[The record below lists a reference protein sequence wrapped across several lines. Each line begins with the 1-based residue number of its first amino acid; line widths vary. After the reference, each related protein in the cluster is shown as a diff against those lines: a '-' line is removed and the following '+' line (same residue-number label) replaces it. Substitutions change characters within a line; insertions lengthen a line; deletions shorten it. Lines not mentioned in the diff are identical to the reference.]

1 MNIFVLDENP
11 VIAANYACDK
21 HVVKMILESAQM
33 LCAVQP
39 EGTAPYKRS
48 FYNHPCTKWVR
59 ASTENYEW
67 LIDHAMGLCS
77 EYTRRY
83 DKVHKSQKVIE
94 WCNANRPELP
104 TGSLTE
110 HHKCMPDHCKTE
122 SVVESYR
129 QYYVIE
135 KSYFAQWKDG
145 NIPEWYLEKTV

>member
-1 MNIFVLDENP
+1 
-11 VIAANYACDK
+11 
-21 HVVKMILESAQM
+21 
-33 LCAVQP
+33 
-39 EGTAPYKRS
+39 
-48 FYNHPCTKWVR
+48 
-59 ASTENYEW
+59 
-67 LIDHAMGLCS
+67 MGLCS

-110 HHKCMPDHCKTE
+110 HPKCMPDHCKTE